1 MATRYRWAEHY
12 TACRLQLDLSSLIRM
27 SFLIGLCSGVGFIPL
42 IVFLNAATM
51 AKEPAGIFVLIILAP
66 LIGALNGALSGLV
79 GYPLYRWLSLR
90 AKGQSYTGIFVG
102 LVTDRD
108 LA

>member
-1 MATRYRWAEHY
+1 MASRYRWAEHY
-12 TACRLQLDLSSLIRM
+12 SACRLQLDLTSLIRI
-27 SFLIGLCSGVGFIPL
+27 SFLIGLCSGAGFIPL
-42 IVFLNAATM
+42 LVFLNAGMMT
-51 AKEPAGIFVLIILAP
+51 KEPASIFVLIVLAP

-102 LVTDRD
+102 LIAERD
-108 LA
+108 AA